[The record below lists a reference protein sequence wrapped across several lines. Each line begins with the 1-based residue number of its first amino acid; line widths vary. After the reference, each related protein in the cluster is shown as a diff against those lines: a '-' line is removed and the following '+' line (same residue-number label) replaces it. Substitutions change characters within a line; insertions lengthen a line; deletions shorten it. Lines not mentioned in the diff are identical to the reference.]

1 MKNNKHIQTFKQHQ
15 ENLNISD
22 VRSSKIDEKLS
33 QSSIDDLINLKNEL
47 QFVMGFDIEIYE
59 AIEVIEQLH
68 KMNWEQI
75 EEWRE
80 HIITNYSTTKV
91 EDFVLR
97 LIDRYCSNIEDDK
110 H

>member
-1 MKNNKHIQTFKQHQ
+1 MKDNKHIQSFNEHQ

-22 VRSSKIDEKLS
+22 VRSKINENLS
-33 QSSIDDLINLKNEL
+33 QSSIGDLINLKDQL
-47 QFVMGFDIEIYE
+47 QFVSEFDIELYE
-59 AIEVIEQLH
+59 AIDVIEKLH

-80 HIITNYSTTKV
+80 HIITNHRTTKV

-97 LIDRYCSNIEDDK
+97 LIDRYCFNRG
-110 H
+110 